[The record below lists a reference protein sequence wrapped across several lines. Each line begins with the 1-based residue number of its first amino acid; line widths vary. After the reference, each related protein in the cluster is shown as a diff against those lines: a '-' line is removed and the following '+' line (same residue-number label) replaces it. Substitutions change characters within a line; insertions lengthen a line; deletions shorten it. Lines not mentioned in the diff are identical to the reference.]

1 MADGRNTEAKIIGIA
16 GGSGSG
22 KTTIVNK
29 ISSVVSDFVVIP
41 QDNYYKSADQIL
53 QRSGESEP
61 ATRPRSHI
69 SNANISN
76 FNFDHPSA
84 FDTDLLYTHLSE
96 LKSMHSVRMP
106 QYDFVNHRRLRKSVL
121 VEARKVIIFEGIMIY
136 SDPRIRDLIDL
147 KLFVDTPD
155 DIRFIRRLKRD
166 IEERARTVD
175 SVIAQYLAVVRP
187 GHYEFIEPTKLY
199 ADIIIPEGG
208 FNESAVQVL
217 VSFIR
222 DILG

>member
-1 MADGRNTEAKIIGIA
+1 MGAKRSGEAKIIGIA

-29 ISSVVSDFVVIP
+29 ISSIISDFVVIP

-53 QRSGESEP
+53 QRSDENDQAAHG
-61 ATRPRSHI
+61 RSHI

-84 FDTDLLYTHLSE
+84 FDSDLLYEQLKE
-96 LKSMHSVRMP
+96 LKALRSIRMP
-106 QYDFVNHRRLRKSVL
+106 QYDFVNHRRLRKTVL
-121 VEARKVIIFEGIMIY
+121 TEPRKVIIFEGIMIY
-136 SDPRIRDLIDL
+136 SDPRIRNLIDL
-147 KLFVDTPD
+147 KLYVDTPD

-175 SVIAQYLAVVRP
+175 SVISQYLAVVRP

-199 ADIIIPEGG
+199 ADLIIPEGG

-222 DILG
+222 EVLA